1 MTVLL
6 DQVLTP
12 EAVARL
18 TDLASGDERFEDGKA
33 TAGWAAKRVKSN
45 EQLKA
50 GPRLDALRR
59 DVRLALERHE
69 LFDAYALPKSVFR
82 ILASRYR
89 PGMEYGLHVDD
100 AIMSGHRADLSFTLF
115 LSDPAS
121 YEGGE
126 LIVEGTEGQTAVK
139 LEPGQAVLYPT
150 GALHRVAPVT
160 AGERL
165 AVVGWI
171 QSLVRRADQ
180 REILFDLDQTIR
192 ALHQANAPHGAI
204 DRLLKTKTNLL
215 RQWAEV

>member
-12 EAVARL
+12 ADVARL
-18 TDLASGDERFEDGKA
+18 TDLVSGDERFEDGKA
-33 TAGWAAKRVKSN
+33 TAGWAARRVKSN

-69 LFDAYALPKSVFR
+69 LFAAYALPKSVFR

-89 PGMEYGLHVDD
+89 PAMEYGLHVDD

-115 LSDPAS
+115 LSDPGS

-126 LIVEGTEGQTAVK
+126 LIVEGTEGETAVK

-160 AGERL
+160 SGERL

-171 QSLVRRADQ
+171 QSLVRRADR

-192 ALHQANAPHGAI
+192 ALHQAKAPQGAI

>member
-6 DQVLTP
+6 DTVLTAP
-12 EAVARL
+12 DAARL
-18 TDLASGDERFEDGKA
+18 AGLMSREAGFEDGKA
-33 TAGWAAKRVKSN
+33 TAGWAAKRVKIN
-45 EQLKA
+45 EQAKT
-50 GPRLDALRR
+50 GPSLDAVRR

-69 LFDAYALPKSVFR
+69 LFAAYALPRSVFR
-82 ILASRYR
+82 ILVSRYR

-126 LIVEGTEGQTAVK
+126 LIVEGPEGETAIK

-160 AGERL
+160 SGERL

-171 QSLVRRADQ
+171 HSLVRRADQ

-192 ALHQANAPHGAI
+192 ALHQSKAPQGAI